1 MESLH
6 PGLPP
11 QLDTCLC
18 PRLLR
23 ITIGVEM
30 VNIPVVPGL
39 LVLLL
44 EPTRNL
50 PHKVYPVS
58 WTASLAQQPACRE
71 QK

>member
-6 PGLPP
+6 PELPP
-11 QLDTCLC
+11 QSDTCVC

-23 ITIGVEM
+23 TTIVVEM
-30 VNIPVVPGL
+30 ENIPVVPGL

-50 PHKVYPVS
+50 PYKVYPVS
-58 WTASLAQQPACRE
+58 
-71 QK
+71 